1 MNRLLNRAQW
11 EKSNDLTLI
20 KIELILMKMLMIE
33 AYSSVEKTKKTWV
46 RWLIYILYML
56 SSWILEII

>member
-11 EKSNDLTLI
+11 EKSNDSTSI
-20 KIELILMKMLMIE
+20 EIELILMKMLMIE
-33 AYSSVEKTKKTWV
+33 AYNSVEKTKKTQV
-46 RWLIYILYML
+46 RWLLYVLCAL

>member
-20 KIELILMKMLMIE
+20 EIELILMKMLMIE
-33 AYSSVEKTKKTWV
+33 AYSSVEKTKKTQV
-46 RWLIYILYML
+46 RWLIYILYVL